1 MKKSLAASVGF
12 LVGLL
17 LFAVG
22 REIAFDE
29 RSWTQMLSD
38 ALRAVGGLG
47 WVDTTLV
54 TGLAAV
60 AAAYVSVR
68 AVRDQIEQERSLE
81 DERRLAK
88 LQAARSVLSLSLSN
102 LCDYSTT
109 CAQLNHDLLLQC
121 GKDRLPRD
129 IVLPAYPVVPD
140 TPVAVL
146 KEMVELSD
154 HTAGMVFAK
163 LASKLQVQSA
173 RLRGTAR
180 DKAGGQSPSKSTL
193 ESHLIDALEVYARCS
208 CLFDYAR
215 FEAEL
220 VPEEL
225 PRGALSAAIHNVG
238 IYSRLYPEIAER
250 CNLYEELAQQG
261 MNI

>member
-1 MKKSLAASVGF
+1 MKKSVAAAVGF

-22 REIAFDE
+22 REIALDE
-29 RSWTQMLSD
+29 RSWPVMIGD
-38 ALRAVGGLG
+38 AMSKVGRLG
-47 WVDTTLV
+47 WIDTTLV

-121 GKDRLPRD
+121 GRDRLPRD

-215 FEAEL
+215 FEAEM